1 MGMLRLLGPV
11 AFAFAAS
18 LLVLATTRASAYE
31 VVPKGGPNEYLKW
44 GASKAAGTPGGAVT
58 WSFLDAGTPG
68 SSYCDVYCEGKSL
81 SALPNFYPDPRNS
94 NTTTPLMLVSVKDV
108 IQSAFDTWSSV
119 ADVQFQ
125 YVGVDS
131 SLRAINDPTA
141 TSPMMRIGAYAFGGF
156 VAYFSAGAAFAPPP
170 NGGSGAGDI
179 FFNTNVGYQLATD
192 AENSLLQDFPVGG
205 GLYMSDVYDLSVHEI
220 GHALG
225 LGNSADPS
233 AVMWSGLTSPTL
245 TLAYKR
251 QGLSADDIA
260 GAQFLYGVAAR
271 SPTPMAIH

>member
-1 MGMLRLLGPV
+1 MLQVRREFVFAV
-11 AFAFAAS
+11 ASS
-18 LLVLATTRASAYE
+18 LLVLAITRASAYE
-31 VVPKGGPNEYLKW
+31 VVPRGGLNEHLKW
-44 GASKAAGTPGGAVT
+44 GASNAAGTPGGVVT
-58 WSFLDAGTPG
+58 WGFLDAGTPG
-68 SSYCDVYCEGKSL
+68 SAYCGIYCEGL
-81 SALPNFYPDPRNS
+81 SSSVLPNFYADPRKS
-94 NTTTPLMLVSVKDV
+94 NTTSPLALVSLQDV
-108 IQSAFDTWSSV
+108 IQSAFATWSSV

-125 YVGVDS
+125 YVGVDGS
-131 SLRAINDPTA
+131 RKPINDPTA
-141 TSPMMRIGAYAFGGF
+141 TSPMIRIGAYAFGGF

-179 FFNTNVGYQLATD
+179 FFNTNVGYQLATVP
-192 AENSLLQDFPVGG
+192 ENSLLQDFPVGG